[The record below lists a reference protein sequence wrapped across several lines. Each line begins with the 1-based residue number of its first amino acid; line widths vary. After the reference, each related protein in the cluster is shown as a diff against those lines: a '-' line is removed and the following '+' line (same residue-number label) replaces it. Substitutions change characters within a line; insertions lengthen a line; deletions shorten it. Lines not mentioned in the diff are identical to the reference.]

1 MTACVV
7 FTGGVLCYRYATSIS
22 MVKLFRR
29 ATILDFIFFLD
40 FASQVTTRQE
50 TEIDQI

>member
-7 FTGGVLCYRYATSIS
+7 FTGGVLCYRYATSTS

-29 ATILDFIFFLD
+29 ATILDFIFFG
-40 FASQVTTRQE
+40 FQSQGRE
-50 TEIDQI
+50 NL

>member
-7 FTGGVLCYRYATSIS
+7 FTGGVLCYRYATS

-40 FASQVTTRQE
+40 FKSQGRE
-50 TEIDQI
+50 NL